1 MKETPNPLKYR
12 VLEEEN
18 INIQDPTIQAYI
30 DGLKELISYQYHVIK
45 EQRSEIIAIKHKEA
59 WKRYDKK

>member
-12 VLEEEN
+12 ILEEN
-18 INIQDPTIQAYI
+18 INIQDTTIQAYI

-45 EQRSEIIAIKHKEA
+45 EQRAEIIAIKHKDA
-59 WKRYDKK
+59 WKRYDQK